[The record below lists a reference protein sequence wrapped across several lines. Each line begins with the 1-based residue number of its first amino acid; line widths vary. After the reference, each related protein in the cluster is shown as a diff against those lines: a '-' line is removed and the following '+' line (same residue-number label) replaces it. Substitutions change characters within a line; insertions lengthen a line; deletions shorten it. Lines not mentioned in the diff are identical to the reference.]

1 MTCRFGVIDLQLN
14 LQRLGK
20 TFENFDQCVVVRID
34 DQFLDLVLL
43 NDFKKCEN
51 FCQIVQLRR
60 LGIWS

>member
-1 MTCRFGVIDLQLN
+1 MTRRFGVIDLQLN
-14 LQRLGK
+14 LQRRDK
-20 TFENFDQCVVVRID
+20 AFENFDQCVVVRID

-43 NDFKKCEN
+43 NDFKKSKN